1 MIEQIAH
8 YIAVGFFL
16 LVGICGCIYGLMPYE
31 KYEDDE
37 PEDGRYNWYGYAEK
51 DEDEHKS

>member
-1 MIEQIAH
+1 MIEQFAN

-31 KYEDDE
+31 EYEDDE
-37 PEDGRYNWYGYAEK
+37 PGERADWYGYADDEK
-51 DEDEHKS
+51 EDEHEP